1 MDNNTKDNLKASF
14 NEIYDLGYK
23 HGYAIAKK
31 DFEIEQLESEI
42 DWYTS
47 REDDK

>member
-1 MDNNTKDNLKASF
+1 MDNNTIDNLKA
-14 NEIYDLGYK
+14 NYKEMYDLGYK
-23 HGYAIAKK
+23 HGYEMAKK
-31 DFEIEQLESEI
+31 DLELEQLEREI